1 LQTQERTK
9 SNKSEQFIVHNNLD
23 RFIINTHAFHNAHLL
38 HATLPRDLVAPIPL
52 FDDRRAKHDI
62 LAREFRATLDSK
74 RAKRAETAAK
84 KRKAGD
90 EDDGESNRPKKRAK
104 TRRATTSAGGET
116 MVAGRGRRN
125 ITRSEKAKQ
134 MDEESDE
141 GTEDEGDEA
150 LNSESDGGEYRDVV
164 ESD

>member
-1 LQTQERTK
+1 
-9 SNKSEQFIVHNNLD
+9 
-23 RFIINTHAFHNAHLL
+23 
-38 HATLPRDLVAPIPL
+38 
-52 FDDRRAKHDI
+52 
-62 LAREFRATLDSK
+62 
-74 RAKRAETAAK
+74 
-84 KRKAGD
+84 
-90 EDDGESNRPKKRAK
+90 
-104 TRRATTSAGGET
+104 